1 MQKVLDILAKTLSIV
16 LYPLL
21 IPTYGMGLFFAAM
34 HVHSPEMPATLAW
47 LSVVGT
53 LFLTCVIPVTLI
65 IWMWRRGQLTS
76 LYIEDP
82 KQRTTPYIYCTVCY
96 AFWCYFVRATMHLP
110 LMWLLLA
117 IGATLALAMVT
128 IINRRWKI
136 SAHLSAMG
144 GLLGGVC
151 SYGLCGGVDVT
162 AAVVAVL
169 VVSLLLMYARIYLKA
184 HTPMQV
190 VCGYLLGL
198 VFTFVP
204 NLIMMYA

>member
-1 MQKVLDILAKTLSIV
+1 MQKVLDIPAKTLSIV

-53 LFLTCVIPVTLI
+53 LFLTCLIPVSLI

-82 KQRTTPYIYCTVCY
+82 KQRTTPYIYTTVCY

-117 IGATLALAMVT
+117 IGATLALAVGA
-128 IINRRWKI
+128 IINRRGRVQLRAVRRRGRDGGCGGGTGRVAAADVR
-136 SAHLSAMG
+136 AHLPESPHANA
-144 GLLGGVC
+144 GGVRLPAGAGVHVC
-151 SYGLCGGVDVT
+151 SQSDNDVC
-162 AAVVAVL
+162 
-169 VVSLLLMYARIYLKA
+169 VSA
-184 HTPMQV
+184 
-190 VCGYLLGL
+190 
-198 VFTFVP
+198 
-204 NLIMMYA
+204 